1 MPGAASLPERD
12 ENGFL
17 KDPASWSIEVARLL
31 AAEESIVLGEEH
43 LEVLQLLR
51 SYHARHAHVPA
62 MRALVNVVRRELGA
76 GKGRSVYLLTLF
88 PGSPARVAAKLAGL
102 PRPEHCL

>member
-1 MPGAASLPERD
+1 MPDCSSAPARD

-17 KDPASWSIEVARLL
+17 QDPASWSIEVARLL

-43 LEVLQLLR
+43 LEVLRVLR
-51 SYHARHAHVPA
+51 DYHARHAHVPA
-62 MRALVNVVRRELGA
+62 MRALVNIVRRELGA
-76 GKGRSVYLLTLF
+76 EKGRSVYLLRLF

-102 PRPEHCL
+102 PKPEHCL